1 MWNER
6 QLSSW
11 GRIAEQGQSGGQLS
25 SSPTVVGFLGHFHQR
40 SLYFSLWRTLRR
52 PQRTAGWRFSVEPKD
67 FQDRNLWSSPWLPTL
82 TGSWIGGQLSLQ
94 LTSVY
99 RPVVSSWGRLILTWT
114 RSEG

>member
-11 GRIAEQGQSGGQLS
+11 GRIAEQGQSGGQFS
-25 SSPTVVGFLGHFHQR
+25 SSPAVVGFLGHFRQ
-40 SLYFSLWRTLRR
+40 SSFYFSLWRTLRC

-67 FQDRNLWSSPWLPTL
+67 FQDRNLWSSPWLPAL

-99 RPVVSSWGRLILTWT
+99 RPVVSSWGQLILTWT
-114 RSEG
+114 